1 MELKKVILNF
11 TQEELELIKSNSENL
26 IQDLSKAT
34 ESLESKANLLFSF
47 LILIIGSCLGIFVN
61 IYPNINFSDL
71 LIQLLVL
78 SLIPSFF
85 ALRNVYKSLTLTEYK
100 LLGTKPDFHINY
112 DGYKNN
118 DKKKEILKDTIV
130 TYQSIIEN
138 NTELHS
144 NKVKFMS
151 NSLDWIMKGIFFS
164 IAYIILYVV
173 VVNFLS

>member
-78 SLIPSFF
+78 SLIPS
-85 ALRNVYKSLTLTEYK
+85 
-100 LLGTKPDFHINY
+100 
-112 DGYKNN
+112 
-118 DKKKEILKDTIV
+118 ILSFVSST
-130 TYQSIIEN
+130 
-138 NTELHS
+138 
-144 NKVKFMS
+144 
-151 NSLDWIMKGIFFS
+151 
-164 IAYIILYVV
+164 
-173 VVNFLS
+173 

>member
-11 TQEELELIKSNSENL
+11 TEEELELIKSNSENL

-47 LILIIGSCLGIFVN
+47 LILVIGSCLGVFVN
-61 IYPNINFSDL
+61 IYPDIVISEL
-71 LIQLLVL
+71 LIQLLIV

-85 ALRNVYKSLTLTEYK
+85 ALINVYKVLNLTEYK

-112 DGYKNN
+112 DGYIDNN
-118 DKKKEILKDTIV
+118 KKKEILKDTIV
-130 TYQSIIEN
+130 TYQSIIDN

-144 NKVKFMS
+144 NKVKFMG

-164 IAYIILYVV
+164 IAYIILYVIV
-173 VVNFLS
+173 VSFLS

>member
-1 MELKKVILNF
+1 M
-11 TQEELELIKSNSENL
+11 
-26 IQDLSKAT
+26 
-34 ESLESKANLLFSF
+34 
-47 LILIIGSCLGIFVN
+47 
-61 IYPNINFSDL
+61 
-71 LIQLLVL
+71 
-78 SLIPSFF
+78 
-85 ALRNVYKSLTLTEYK
+85 
-100 LLGTKPDFHINY
+100 LGTKPDFHINY